1 MALNSKDWVGTLKG
15 SYLFAVIFAIILG
28 YLAFT
33 YFAEPKIGI
42 IKLSGSIDERTSDQI
57 VSMLRY
63 AKEQDDIKAVV
74 IRISSPG
81 GSASLSEEIYLTVL
95 SLKKEKP
102 VIASMDQM
110 GASGAYFSAIG
121 ANMIYA
127 KPTSI
132 VGSVGVVT
140 GLPRPIGQEEDSLSS
155 GPLKE
160 LGTTRRDWAYQS
172 KQVAD
177 SFINSVIL
185 ERGDKLTLSREELS
199 SAGLYIGTEAKKNG
213 LVDELG
219 ATEDA
224 IAAAA
229 DLAGIRRYS
238 IVDINQ
244 ELGFQRLIFP
254 FQVNTSIFKETNT
267 APVHYYI
274 YVERG
279 GQ

>member
-1 MALNSKDWVGTLKG
+1 MNSKDWVESLKG
-15 SYLFAVIFAIILG
+15 SYLFALVFAVILG
-28 YLAFT
+28 FLIFSQY
-33 YFAEPKIGI
+33 AEPKIGV
-42 IKLSGSIDERTSDQI
+42 IKLTGTIDERTTDQI

-63 AKEQDDIKAVV
+63 AKESDDIKAVV
-74 IRISSPG
+74 LRISSPG

-95 SLKKEKP
+95 SLKEEKP
-102 VIASMDQM
+102 IIASMDQM

-121 ANMIYA
+121 ANLIYA

-140 GLPRPIGQEEDSLSS
+140 ALPRPIDQEENSLTS

-160 LGTTRRDWAYQS
+160 LGTTRREWAYQA

-177 SFINSVIL
+177 TFINSVIL
-185 ERGDKLTLSREELS
+185 ERGDKLKLTREEIS
-199 SAGLYIGTEAKKNG
+199 SAGLYVGLEAKKNG

-219 ATEDA
+219 STEDA
-224 IAAAA
+224 ISTAAE
-229 DLAGIRRYS
+229 LAGIRRYS
-238 IVDINQ
+238 VVDINE
-244 ELGFQRLIFP
+244 ELGIQRLIFP
-254 FQVNTSIFKETNT
+254 FKVNSSIFEGTNT

-279 GQ
+279 DQ